1 MSLILGAV
9 RAASGPAPSGTP
21 YVAGAYAFFALV
33 LIVYVGI
40 MAVRLTRN
48 QREIQ
53 RMNAELD
60 EIEHA
65 GSADPVGEAGK
76 RGQVA

>member
-1 MSLILGAV
+1 MSLIFGAV

-33 LIVYVGI
+33 LVIYVGI
-40 MAVRLTRN
+40 MATRLMRN

-65 GSADPVGEAGK
+65 GSPDPVAQAGK
-76 RGQVA
+76 HGQVA